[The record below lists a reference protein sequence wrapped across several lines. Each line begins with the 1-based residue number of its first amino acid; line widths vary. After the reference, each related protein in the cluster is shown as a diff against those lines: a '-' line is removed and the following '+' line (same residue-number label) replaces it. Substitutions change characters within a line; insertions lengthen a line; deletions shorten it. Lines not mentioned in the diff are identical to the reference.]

1 MPAFSKQTGIKVNYS
16 VYDSMETLNAK
27 LMTGRSG
34 FDLVVPS
41 NNVLGLGIKAGLFQ
55 PLDKS
60 KIPNY
65 KNIDPALL
73 KMMEVSDPGNKY
85 AVPYFWGVITLGIN
99 EEKVKKA
106 LGGKLPANE
115 WTCCSSRNTCPSSS
129 PAASASWIPH
139 PNSSRW
145 RCTTSADPAAPR
157 KPTTAP
163 SCRSSTPSAPASPAS
178 PPSGYINDMA
188 SGEVCL
194 AMGYGGDLNI
204 AKRRAAD
211 SKNGVKVVP
220 LMPKQGVAIW
230 VDSMT
235 IPKDAKNTANA
246 LAFINYS
253 LDPKIA
259 ADNANTVTFAPGSL
273 PARQFVGKQYLNE
286 RSIFPNAEDLKTASS
301 REASARIRCASTAG
315 CGRTSSWAAAKKVF
329 TISRAKA
336 KTREKRNVQM
346 VHQHFELGLNAV
358 APTRSGS

>member
-1 MPAFSKQTGIKVNYS
+1 MNTWKHGLLALGLTGAGLAQANTVNVYNWSDYIAPTTVPGFSKQTGVKVNYN

-60 KIPNY
+60 KLPNY

-115 WTCCSSRNTCPSSS
+115 WDLLFKPEYVSKLKSCGVSILDSPSEFFPMALHYFGKDPGSTKEADYRAIMPQLNAIRASVTRISS
-129 PAASASWIPH
+129 
-139 PNSSRW
+139 
-145 RCTTSADPAAPR
+145 
-157 KPTTAP
+157 
-163 SCRSSTPSAPASPAS
+163 
-178 PPSGYINDMA
+178 SGYINDMA

-204 AKRRAAD
+204 AKRRAVDA
-211 SKNGVKVVP
+211 KNGVKVVP

-230 VDSMT
+230 VDSMA
-235 IPKDAKNTANA
+235 IPKDAKNVANA
-246 LAFINYS
+246 LSFINYS

-273 PARQFVGKQYLNE
+273 PARQFVNKQYLND
-286 RSIFPNAEDLKTASS
+286 RSIFPNAEDLKNSFIQKSVGQETL
-301 REASARIRCASTAG
+301 RIY
-315 CGRTSSWAAAKKVF
+315 GRLWQNFK
-329 TISRAKA
+329 
-336 KTREKRNVQM
+336 
-346 VHQHFELGLNAV
+346 LG
-358 APTRSGS
+358 RS